1 MKKTLVEMFDSIFPL
16 LAISGFYIISLF
28 TATLIGRFDL
38 ALLDILI
45 ASVILPTIYWYGR

>member
-28 TATLIGRFDL
+28 TAILIGRFDL